1 MAEPVAVKVTL
12 LAAIAAFVGP
22 TAAENGLVMAAGLIG
37 AFGGLS
43 MRQPPLEG
51 LLKPIGHVFLGGS
64 FALFGAPLGI
74 ALVLKLAPAA
84 WALEFDAVLPFV
96 ALCIGIWWHPAITRW
111 VPSLVSK
118 RTGEVK
124 PP

>member
-1 MAEPVAVKVTL
+1 MAEPTAVKVTL

-22 TAAENGLVMAAGLIG
+22 TAAEHGLVVAAGLMG

-43 MRQPPLEG
+43 LRQPPLPG
-51 LLKPIGHVFLGGS
+51 FFRPAGHVFIGGA

-84 WALEFDAVLPFV
+84 WALEFDSVLPFV

-111 VPSLVSK
+111 VPGLVGK
-118 RTGEVK
+118 RTGETK
-124 PP
+124 AP